1 MSDDIDFDFF
11 ESPGRTFP
19 NNFSTNSADNSIE
32 SATGNPNSQSQTQSE
47 VNTYTKSN
55 GSSNSS
61 TRSDSR
67 SESQLVNQS
76 AQLRRNNNQRYH
88 KYDSQI
94 EKDFQ
99 TETSSRHHNR
109 HDSHTDSDVVK
120 RSDKSKSKSTS
131 KTKVSSHGSRKKHCD
146 YSEKVVVQA
155 SIPSV
160 MHESSSSGEDSDSD
174 FFNMALD
181 GDNSNARCNSDSR
194 NMSKPPLPRNAKHSD
209 RYSVN
214 RNKHKYHKDF
224 KHTKTKHSKYE
235 KKREQQLSDE
245 EFSDSASSSEEEVR
259 FHRRTKKDLKIDLG
273 DLSPRSDSSETDS
286 HRSRRTDSHRSRK
299 TDSHRSRSRSI
310 SPDWSTGSERGR
322 QSCRSA
328 ERPST
333 RRSRRRSSSSGSSIS
348 VSSLSD
354 EGGPSHSSREVTSSQ
369 KIRFNESPDKDRL
382 NLELLL
388 AALLEDDKI
397 KASSRQKALLTKSSQ
412 NASSHRANY
421 TFTSERARTIDQEN
435 QRLLN
440 NILAQRASRS
450 RKDGRP
456 SSATSSGTAQKPK
469 SKAKPAA
476 NPPMR
481 VTPFSVNRM
490 REQQRIERENLALL
504 KRLNKVKPSADVS
517 RDKALTDYQRQLAY
531 YCPELRT
538 AGSGDGYGARAGAK
552 GRPGSAVYTRPAS
565 GYNQYSRTARPAS
578 ATNRPVSATN
588 RPVSATNRPVS
599 ATNRPASATT
609 RPLSATGRITSS
621 VKRRPEW
628 QTGW

>member
-1 MSDDIDFDFF
+1 MRSSNKSGYNADVTKGVTINNETYLPFNHQCKLNKLLTLYSIRVIFIVSCNTFLLKMSDDIDFDFF

-214 RNKHKYHKDF
+214 RNKHKYHKDS
-224 KHTKTKHSKYE
+224 KHTKTKHSKYV

-310 SPDWSTGSERGR
+310 SPDWSTGWKLETYFFSF
-322 QSCRSA
+322 SF
-328 ERPST
+328 
-333 RRSRRRSSSSGSSIS
+333 
-348 VSSLSD
+348 
-354 EGGPSHSSREVTSSQ
+354 
-369 KIRFNESPDKDRL
+369 FNTVPWL
-382 NLELLL
+382 LILLL
-388 AALLEDDKI
+388 LL
-397 KASSRQKALLTKSSQ
+397 LC
-412 NASSHRANY
+412 
-421 TFTSERARTIDQEN
+421 
-435 QRLLN
+435 
-440 NILAQRASRS
+440 
-450 RKDGRP
+450 
-456 SSATSSGTAQKPK
+456 
-469 SKAKPAA
+469 
-476 NPPMR
+476 
-481 VTPFSVNRM
+481 
-490 REQQRIERENLALL
+490 
-504 KRLNKVKPSADVS
+504 
-517 RDKALTDYQRQLAY
+517 Y
-531 YCPELRT
+531 Y
-538 AGSGDGYGARAGAK
+538 
-552 GRPGSAVYTRPAS
+552 
-565 GYNQYSRTARPAS
+565 
-578 ATNRPVSATN
+578 
-588 RPVSATNRPVS
+588 
-599 ATNRPASATT
+599 
-609 RPLSATGRITSS
+609 
-621 VKRRPEW
+621 
-628 QTGW
+628 